1 MDSSWSLGNAD
12 LLQQIGLLSWL
23 HNNDTDLISKVTGAR
38 VAYEVYQ
45 RLSGEREVEALRN
58 QTIMA
63 IAKFIKEHP
72 KASKEE
78 LTKEVSKQ
86 IWLFSQRIEKL

>member
-45 RLSGEREVEALRN
+45 RLSGEKEVEALRN

-63 IAKFIKEHP
+63 IAKYVKEHP

-86 IWLFSQRIEKL
+86 IWLFSQKIEKL